1 MSYDFYGN
9 WREAKKGIVNGDL
22 CFYLLPQSDLY
33 NLTGQ
38 DNGIPPE
45 RIVIP
50 QTDKVISCHYFP
62 YLEESDTE
70 CVTVQYD
77 NNAFP
82 LPIATSL
89 ANSHEMKRV
98 KTIKAKGL
106 NKTVGTF
113 EKYIPTG
120 TTIGGSFNWR
130 NEGKLW
136 LPPFTTI
143 MLSDNIGEPIQINPN
158 LIMDDESSFIVKVR
172 HSLNHLGVY
181 TLYVAN
187 YQGDVDGLVYGNTVS
202 GSSFPTI
209 SSAYTSYMMEN
220 RNQIKLN
227 KLNGLAN
234 LLTGLTMVGTG
245 NVGWGVSESV
255 NGVTG
260 LLNQQATE
268 RDRLNSGFSLTSN
281 GSDAIHDI
289 SMTMGLTCRYLQP
302 LEEHME
308 RMGWFFHLYGYKQ
321 NKVMTPNT
329 QSRKYYNFIKTV
341 GVNISANNIPK
352 NHYERL
358 KEIFNSGTTIW
369 HMSNGATVGDYSK
382 DNVEV

>member
-1 MSYDFYGN
+1 
-9 WREAKKGIVNGDL
+9 
-22 CFYLLPQSDLY
+22 
-33 NLTGQ
+33 
-38 DNGIPPE
+38 
-45 RIVIP
+45 
-50 QTDKVISCHYFP
+50 
-62 YLEESDTE
+62 
-70 CVTVQYD
+70 
-77 NNAFP
+77 
-82 LPIATSL
+82 
-89 ANSHEMKRV
+89 
-98 KTIKAKGL
+98 
-106 NKTVGTF
+106 
-113 EKYIPTG
+113 
-120 TTIGGSFNWR
+120 
-130 NEGKLW
+130 
-136 LPPFTTI
+136 
-143 MLSDNIGEPIQINPN
+143 
-158 LIMDDESSFIVKVR
+158 
-172 HSLNHLGVY
+172 
-181 TLYVAN
+181 
-187 YQGDVDGLVYGNTVS
+187 
-202 GSSFPTI
+202 
-209 SSAYTSYMMEN
+209 MMEN

-227 KLNGLAN
+227 KLNGFAN

-289 SMTMGLTCRYLQP
+289 SMSMGLTCRYLQP